1 MEDKSMSITG
11 EGVKILTV
19 ASCSFVR
26 DEHRSHVV
34 VSGSYG
40 GRYNAFNAA
49 KWGVR
54 GVIMNDAGIGKDN
67 AGICGLDYLDQ
78 IDLAAA
84 TADAQTCHIGDG
96 DHMLEH
102 GIISHVNRAAAALGC
117 APGQGVRDCADLMR
131 AAIVPS
137 AVPPSITDGAR
148 FVMRDVPGE
157 PRLICADSVGMLQ
170 LGDAGQIAITAS
182 HGALSGGRPDNAI
195 PPDIYA
201 VFFSDAGG
209 GMDGAGIAR
218 LADLDQKGI
227 VAGTTSADS
236 APIGD
241 SRALYRDGI
250 LSHVNG
256 AAARLGGRVGMPL
269 KEFVDLLIAASKRW
283 PPEASTR

>member
-1 MEDKSMSITG
+1 MSNTS

-26 DEHRSHVV
+26 DEHRSHVI

-78 IDLAAA
+78 INLAAA

-96 DHMLEH
+96 DHMLEY
-102 GIISHVNRAAAALGC
+102 GVISHVNRTAAALGC
-117 APGQGVRDCADLMR
+117 APGQSVRDCAELMR

-137 AVPPSITDGAR
+137 AVPPSITDGYR

-157 PRLICADSVGMLQ
+157 PRLICANSVGMLQ
-170 LGDAGQIAITAS
+170 PGDAGQIAITAS

-227 VAGTTSADS
+227 VAGTTSAGS
-236 APIGD
+236 APIGN

-250 LSHVNG
+250 LSHVNA

-269 KEFVDLLIAASKRW
+269 KEFVDLLIAASKKRQ
-283 PPEASTR
+283 PPGAPTR

>member
-1 MEDKSMSITG
+1 MSAASND
-11 EGVKILTV
+11 VKIVTV

-26 DEHRSHVV
+26 EEHRSHVV

-54 GVIMNDAGIGKDN
+54 GVIMNDAGVGKDK
-67 AGICGLDYLDQ
+67 AGIVGLDYLDQ
-78 IDLAAA
+78 IGLAAA

-96 DHMLEH
+96 DHMLAH
-102 GIISHVNRAAAALGC
+102 GVISYVNQAAVALGC
-117 APGQGVRDCADLMR
+117 APGQSVQDCAERMR
-131 AAIVPS
+131 AGTVPTT
-137 AVPPSITDGAR
+137 APPPITDGAR

-157 PRLICADSVGMLQ
+157 PVLICADSVGMLQ
-170 LGDAGQIAITAS
+170 PDDTGRIAVTAS
-182 HGALSGGRPDNAI
+182 HGALSGGRPDNAV
-195 PPDIYA
+195 PPGILA

-218 LADLDQKGI
+218 LADLEQKGVI
-227 VAGTTSADS
+227 AGTTSADS

-241 SRALYRDGI
+241 SRALYHDGI

-256 AAARLGGRVGMPL
+256 PAAQSGGRVGMRL
-269 KEFVDLLIAASKRW
+269 KDFIDVLIAAAKR
-283 PPEASTR
+283 